1 LTADPTLDNGD
12 DDTPLADNG
21 LIFSA
26 GDRGRGILSGLTLAT
41 APAAAVAAATRR
53 LAVLLV
59 DTNIVDAGPGRAVAV
74 GPDRAEEAAA
84 PAPDRTGLKL
94 GSAGL
99 SLIFSFLTGGRAE
112 AEAVDVEAAVV
123 MPEEVEALG
132 TVCDAARMM
141 DALVGANR
149 VEGLV
154 GRETGA
160 GARALAE
167 VEVEVEAEICLACLG
182 ASSGGGGGG
191 GAAAAFAAAAET
203 FAASRLLAKAAA
215 V

>member
-12 DDTPLADNG
+12 DVTTLADNG

-26 GDRGRGILSGLTLAT
+26 GDRGRGILSGFTFAT
-41 APAAAVAAATRR
+41 ATLRM
-53 LAVLLV
+53 AVLLV
-59 DTNIVDAGPGRAVAV
+59 EADTVDAGPDRAVAV
-74 GPDRAEEAAA
+74 IPDRVEEAAA
-84 PAPDRTGLKL
+84 AAPDRTGLKL

-112 AEAVDVEAAVV
+112 AVEVEAEAAVL
-123 MPEEVEALG
+123 MPEDVEALG

-160 GARALAE
+160 SARA
-167 VEVEVEAEICLACLG
+167 
-182 ASSGGGGGG
+182 
-191 GAAAAFAAAAET
+191 
-203 FAASRLLAKAAA
+203 
-215 V
+215 